1 MNTITLPVELD
12 LDHLGFT
19 LAREVSNDDLIKLI
33 KAIDDSVC
41 EYEFTEELL
50 KMFQR
55 VIDKENEA

>member
-12 LDHLGFT
+12 LDHLAFT

-33 KAIDDSVC
+33 KAIDDNVC

-50 KMFQR
+50 KMFQG
-55 VIDKENEA
+55 VIDKENGV

>member
-12 LDHLGFT
+12 LHHLAFT

-33 KAIDDSVC
+33 KAIDDNVC

-50 KMFQR
+50 KMFQG

>member
-12 LDHLGFT
+12 LDHLAFT

-33 KAIDDSVC
+33 KAIDHNVC
-41 EYEFTEELL
+41 EYEFTEKLL

-55 VIDKENEA
+55 VIDKESWV